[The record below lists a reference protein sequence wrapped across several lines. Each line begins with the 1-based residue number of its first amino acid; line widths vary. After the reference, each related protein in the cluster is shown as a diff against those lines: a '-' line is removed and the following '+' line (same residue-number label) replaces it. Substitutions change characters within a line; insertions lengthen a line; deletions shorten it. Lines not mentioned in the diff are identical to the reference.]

1 MADRESNWPVDLAHV
16 ALTDVGMRRANNQ
29 DSHTVVL
36 ASDPQEWRVRGH
48 FFMVADGMGAHAAG
62 ELASKIAVDG
72 VPHLYRKYRELSPPE
87 AMQKA
92 IVETNSEVYR
102 RGQANSD
109 FRAMGTTASAMA
121 LLPQGA
127 LIGHIGDSRVY
138 RVRGTKLH
146 QLTRDHSLVWEL
158 REAGQLEGDSELAN
172 SVPKNVITRSLGPNA
187 HVKVDIEG
195 PYKVAV
201 GDTFLLCSD
210 GLMARVTDEEIAATL
225 RNLATQEAAQL
236 LVDLANLRGGPDN
249 ITVIV
254 ARVTGSELASL
265 ESDAAPIK
273 IGTVKHD
280 PKSELAF
287 LVAIAVFFLAALL
300 LSVIGNMPA
309 SLGALVIGLTVG
321 LVGFLIRKRN
331 EAKGIE
337 LGTGRKLGK
346 GPYTS
351 ADCPESSEFAA
362 SLAKITAELRRA
374 PAAGKYEIDWTE
386 FDLLCQN
393 AEGATA
399 ESRHEDAI
407 RESAR
412 AVSLLME
419 NIRQAMNKE
428 ASDSAIEL

>member
-1 MADRESNWPVDLAHV
+1 MADLESYWQDQLAHT

-29 DSHTVVL
+29 DSYTVVL
-36 ASDPQEWRVRGH
+36 ASDLEEWRARGH

-72 VPHLYRKYRELSPPE
+72 VPHLYRKYLEMSPPE

-102 RGQANSD
+102 RGQANHD
-109 FRAMGTTASAMA
+109 FRAMGTTASAMV

-138 RVRGTKLH
+138 CVRGKKLR

-158 REAGQLEGDSELAN
+158 REAGQFEGDADLAN
-172 SVPKNVITRSLGPNA
+172 AVPKNVITRSLGPNA
-187 HVKVDIEG
+187 NVQVDIEG
-195 PYKVAV
+195 PYRVEA

-210 GLMARVTDEEIAATL
+210 GLMARVTDEEIAAIL
-225 RNLATQEAAQL
+225 RLLPPDEAARL

-249 ITVIV
+249 ITIIV
-254 ARVTGSELASL
+254 VRVADDTLATTDSE
-265 ESDAAPIK
+265 AAPIK
-273 IGTVKHD
+273 IGKVKHD
-280 PKSELAF
+280 PKWELIY
-287 LVAIAVFFLAALL
+287 LVVIAVFFLSALL
-300 LSVIGNMPA
+300 LAVIGNMPA
-309 SLGALVIGLTVG
+309 ALTTLSVGIAVALVAFV
-321 LVGFLIRKRN
+321 IRRRN

-337 LGTGRKLGK
+337 LGKGRKLGK

-351 ADCPESSEFAA
+351 ADCPTPAEFAA
-362 SLAKITAELRRA
+362 SLAKITDELRRS
-374 PAAGKYEIDWTE
+374 PGAAKYEIDWE
-386 FDLLCQN
+386 QFDAHYQSAAEALRN
-393 AEGATA
+393 ARPE
-399 ESRHEDAI
+399 EAI

-412 AVSLLME
+412 AVSTLME
-419 NIRQAMNKE
+419 HIREAMNKD

>member
-1 MADRESNWPVDLAHV
+1 MADRGSNWQVDLAHV

-29 DSHTVVL
+29 DSHSVVL
-36 ASDPQEWRVRGH
+36 ASDRLEWQARGH
-48 FFMVADGMGAHAAG
+48 VFMVADGMGAHAAG

-72 VPHLYRKYRELSPPE
+72 VPHLYRKYREMSPPE
-87 AMQKA
+87 ALQRA
-92 IVETNSEVYR
+92 IIETNSEVYR

-158 REAGQLEGDSELAN
+158 RDAGQLDGDSELAK

-187 HVKVDIEG
+187 NVQVDIEG

-201 GDTFLLCSD
+201 GDTYLLCSD
-210 GLMARVTDEEIAATL
+210 GLMARVTDEEIAAILHHLPT
-225 RNLATQEAAQL
+225 NEAGQL

-254 ARVTGSELASL
+254 AQITGNELATVD
-265 ESDAAPIK
+265 SDAVPIK
-273 IGTVKHD
+273 IGRAKHD
-280 PKSELAF
+280 PKLELIF
-287 LVAIAVFFLAALL
+287 LVLVAVFFLAALL

-309 SLGALVIGLTVG
+309 ALGSLVLG
-321 LVGFLIRKRN
+321 LVVVVVGFAIKKRN
-331 EAKGIE
+331 DAKGIE

-351 ADCPESSEFAA
+351 ADCPAPAEFAE

-374 PAAGKYEIDWTE
+374 PGAGKYELDWTE
-386 FDLLCQN
+386 FDQLCQS

-399 ESRHEDAI
+399 EARHQDAI
-407 RESAR
+407 RQSAR

-419 NIRQAMNKE
+419 NIREAMNKD

>member
-1 MADRESNWPVDLAHV
+1 MADRESNWQEHLAHV

-36 ASDPQEWRVRGH
+36 ASDPDEWNDRGH

-87 AMQKA
+87 ALHKA
-92 IVETNSEVYR
+92 LVETNSEVYQ

-109 FRAMGTTASAMA
+109 FRSMGTTASAMA
-121 LLPQGA
+121 LIPQGA

-138 RVRGTKLH
+138 RVRGNKLR

-158 REAGQLEGDSELAN
+158 RDAGQLDGDSELAN

-187 HVKVDIEG
+187 HVQVDIEG
-195 PYKVAV
+195 PYRVEV

-210 GLMARVTDEEIAATL
+210 GLMARVTDEEIAAIL
-225 RNLATQEAAQL
+225 RNLPTDAAGQL

-249 ITVIV
+249 ITVIIAQV
-254 ARVTGSELASL
+254 SGDTLATAGSDS
-265 ESDAAPIK
+265 APIRV
-273 IGTVKHD
+273 GTVKND
-280 PKSELAF
+280 PKSELIF

-300 LSVIGNMPA
+300 LAVSGNMLA
-309 SLGALVIGLTVG
+309 SLTTFAAGL
-321 LVGFLIRKRN
+321 LVGVVAFVIRRRN

-346 GPYTS
+346 GPYTF
-351 ADCPESSEFAA
+351 ADCPDPADFAER
-362 SLAKITAELRRA
+362 LAKITEELRQARSVE
-374 PAAGKYEIDWTE
+374 KYEIDWTE
-386 FDLLCQN
+386 FESLRQS
-393 AEGATA
+393 ATA
-399 ESRHEDAI
+399 SLADARTADAI
-407 RESAR
+407 RDSAQ
-412 AVSLLME
+412 AVSLLMAH
-419 NIRQAMNKE
+419 IREAMNKD

>member
-1 MADRESNWPVDLAHV
+1 MADRESNWQEHLSHI

-36 ASDPQEWRVRGH
+36 ATDLEEWQARGH

-72 VPHLYRKYRELSPPE
+72 VPHLYRKYLELSPPE

-92 IVETNSEVYR
+92 IVETNSECYR

-138 RVRGTKLH
+138 RVRDTKLH

-158 REAGQLEGDSELAN
+158 RDAGQFDDDAELAN

-187 HVKVDIEG
+187 HVQVDIEG
-195 PYKVAV
+195 PYRVEI
-201 GDTFLLCSD
+201 GDIYLLCSD
-210 GLMARVTDEEIAATL
+210 GLMARVTDEEIAAIL
-225 RNLATQEAAQL
+225 RHLPTDGAGRL

-254 ARVTGSELASL
+254 AQITGDELATAD
-265 ESDAAPIK
+265 SDAVPIK
-273 IGTVKHD
+273 IGTVKND
-280 PKSELAF
+280 PKSELIA
-287 LVAIAVFFLAALL
+287 LVLVAVFFLGALL
-300 LSVIGNMPA
+300 LAVSGNMPA
-309 SLGALVIGLTVG
+309 SLATLAIGLIVA
-321 LVGFLIRKRN
+321 LLALAIRRRN

-337 LGTGRKLGK
+337 LGTGKKLGK

-351 ADCPESSEFAA
+351 ADCPDPLGFAET
-362 SLAKITAELRRA
+362 LVKITEELRQA
-374 PAAGKYEIDWTE
+374 PGANKYDIDWTE
-386 FDLLCQN
+386 FDSHRQRAVEAHAN
-393 AEGATA
+393 AQ
-399 ESRHEDAI
+399 SEDAI
-407 RESAR
+407 RDSAQ
-412 AVSLLME
+412 AVSLLMGH
-419 NIRQAMNKE
+419 IREAMNKD
-428 ASDSAIEL
+428 ASDSTIEL

>member
-16 ALTDVGMRRANNQ
+16 ALTDIGMRRANNQ
-29 DSHTVVL
+29 DSHSVVL
-36 ASDPQEWRVRGH
+36 ASDQDEWQARGH

-87 AMQKA
+87 ALQKA

-146 QLTRDHSLVWEL
+146 QLTQDHSLVWEL
-158 REAGQLEGDSELAN
+158 RNKVDAEMASTL
-172 SVPKNVITRSLGPNA
+172 PKNVITRSLGPNA
-187 HVKVDIEG
+187 SVQVDIEG

-210 GLMARVTDEEIAATL
+210 GLMARVTDEEIAAIL
-225 RNLATQEAAQL
+225 RHLAPHEAGQL

-254 ARVTGSELASL
+254 AQVTGRELASA
-265 ESDAAPIK
+265 ESDAAPIR
-273 IGTVKHD
+273 IGRVKND

-287 LVAIAVFFLAALL
+287 LVGIAVFFLAALL
-300 LSVIGNMPA
+300 LSVVGNMLA
-309 SLGALVIGLTVG
+309 ALGALVIGLVVG
-321 LVGFLIRKRN
+321 LVGFVIRKRN

-337 LGTGRKLGK
+337 LGTGQKLGN

-351 ADCPESSEFAA
+351 ADCPNPTEFAA
-362 SLAKITAELRRA
+362 SLAKITRELRHA
-374 PAAGKYEIDWTE
+374 PGAGKYDIDWTQFE
-386 FDLLCQN
+386 LLCQN
-393 AEGATA
+393 AAEATA
-399 ESRHEDAI
+399 KASPADAI
-407 RESAR
+407 RDSAR

-419 NIRQAMNKE
+419 DIRVAMNKD